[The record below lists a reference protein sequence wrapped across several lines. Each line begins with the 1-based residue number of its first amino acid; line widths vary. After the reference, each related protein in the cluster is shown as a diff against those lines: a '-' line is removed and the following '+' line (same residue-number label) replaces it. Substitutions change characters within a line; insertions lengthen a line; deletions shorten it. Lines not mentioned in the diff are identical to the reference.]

1 MADTQVLGT
10 CVFGRAGSSPASR
23 TQLQVRSYSSYVAK
37 KSAAKIKME
46 AAEIKR
52 AAAARREE
60 KKLKNINPATNDDV
74 DLDYYASV
82 DQAWVEIGLA
92 APARRA
98 LIDDGLFKLSD
109 LRKTSLAAVKELH
122 GMGPNAIRILIS
134 EMKKADLS
142 FRK

>member
-1 MADTQVLGT
+1 M
-10 CVFGRAGSSPASR
+10 
-23 TQLQVRSYSSYVAK
+23 AK

-46 AAEIKR
+46 AAQIKR

-60 KKLKNINPATNDDV
+60 KKLQKLIESSQSTVSSGDV
-74 DLDYYASV
+74 DLEYYESV
-82 DQAWVEIGLA
+82 DQAWRELGLA

-109 LRKTSLAAVKELH
+109 LRKTSLDAVKDLH
-122 GMGPNAIRILIS
+122 GMGPNAIRILVS
-134 EMKKADLS
+134 AMKKADLS

>member
-1 MADTQVLGT
+1 M
-10 CVFGRAGSSPASR
+10 
-23 TQLQVRSYSSYVAK
+23 AK
-37 KSAAKIKME
+37 KSPAKIKKE

-60 KKLKNINPATNDDV
+60 KRLQKLNSQSAPAQDEV
-74 DLDYYASV
+74 DLEYYASV

-109 LRKTSLAAVKELH
+109 LRKTSLAAIKELH
-122 GMGPNAIRILIS
+122 GMGPNAIRILTT

>member
-1 MADTQVLGT
+1 M
-10 CVFGRAGSSPASR
+10 
-23 TQLQVRSYSSYVAK
+23 AK
-37 KSAAKIKME
+37 KSPAKIKKE

-52 AAAARREE
+52 AAAARRQD
-60 KKLKNINPATNDDV
+60 KKLQKLNTQSQNHSANNDV

-82 DQAWVEIGLA
+82 DQAWCELGLA

-122 GMGPNAIRILIS
+122 GMGPNAIRILTS
-134 EMKKADLS
+134 EMKKADLA

>member
-1 MADTQVLGT
+1 M
-10 CVFGRAGSSPASR
+10 
-23 TQLQVRSYSSYVAK
+23 AK

-60 KKLKNINPATNDDV
+60 KKKQSEIVSTSQSTE
-74 DLDYYASV
+74 LDRYQSL
-82 DQAWVEIGLA
+82 DGAWREIGLT

-98 LIDDGLFKLSD
+98 LVDDGLLELAD
-109 LRKTSLAAVKELH
+109 LRKVSLAAVKELH
-122 GMGPNAIRILIS
+122 GMGPNAIRILTS

>member
-1 MADTQVLGT
+1 M
-10 CVFGRAGSSPASR
+10 
-23 TQLQVRSYSSYVAK
+23 AK

-60 KKLKNINPATNDDV
+60 KKLRNTIPVSNDDV

-122 GMGPNAIRILIS
+122 GMGPNAIRILIN

>member
-1 MADTQVLGT
+1 M
-10 CVFGRAGSSPASR
+10 
-23 TQLQVRSYSSYVAK
+23 AK
-37 KSAAKIKME
+37 KSPAKIKME

-60 KKLKNINPATNDDV
+60 KKLKNVCPVTNGDV

-82 DQAWVEIGLA
+82 DGAWVEIGLA

-98 LIDDGLFKLSD
+98 LIDDGMFKLSD
-109 LRKTSLAAVKELH
+109 LRKTSLDAIKELH
-122 GMGPNAIRILIS
+122 GMGPNAIRILIT

>member
-1 MADTQVLGT
+1 M
-10 CVFGRAGSSPASR
+10 
-23 TQLQVRSYSSYVAK
+23 AK

-60 KKLKNINPATNDDV
+60 KKLQSSIADSEATATNSDL

-82 DQAWVEIGLA
+82 DQAWRELGLG

-98 LIDDGLFKLSD
+98 LINDGLFELSD

-122 GMGPNAIRILIS
+122 GMGPNAIRILTTA
-134 EMKKADLS
+134 MKKADLS

>member
-1 MADTQVLGT
+1 M
-10 CVFGRAGSSPASR
+10 
-23 TQLQVRSYSSYVAK
+23 AK

-60 KKLKNINPATNDDV
+60 KKMRNIIPVSNDDV
-74 DLDYYASV
+74 DLDYYATV

>member
-1 MADTQVLGT
+1 M
-10 CVFGRAGSSPASR
+10 
-23 TQLQVRSYSSYVAK
+23 AK

-60 KKLKNINPATNDDV
+60 KKKQSEVSATNETTE
-74 DLDYYASV
+74 LDRYQSV
-82 DQAWVEIGLA
+82 DEAWREIGLA
-92 APARRA
+92 TPACQA
-98 LIDDGLFKLSD
+98 LIDEGFLELAD
-109 LRKTSLAAVKELH
+109 LRKVSLAAVKELP
-122 GMGPNAIRILIS
+122 GMNANAIRVLAA

>member
-1 MADTQVLGT
+1 M
-10 CVFGRAGSSPASR
+10 
-23 TQLQVRSYSSYVAK
+23 AK

-60 KKLKNINPATNDDV
+60 KKLRNIIPVSNDDV
-74 DLDYYASV
+74 DFDYYASV

>member
-1 MADTQVLGT
+1 M
-10 CVFGRAGSSPASR
+10 
-23 TQLQVRSYSSYVAK
+23 AK
-37 KSAAKIKME
+37 KSPAKIKKE

-60 KKLKNINPATNDDV
+60 KKSQKISAQSQCAVTNGEV
-74 DLDYYASV
+74 DLEYYASV
-82 DQAWVEIGLA
+82 DSAWVELGLG

-109 LRKTSLAAVKELH
+109 LRKTSLAGLKELH
-122 GMGPNAIRILIS
+122 GMGPNAIRILTTA
-134 EMKKADLS
+134 MKKADLS

>member
-1 MADTQVLGT
+1 M
-10 CVFGRAGSSPASR
+10 
-23 TQLQVRSYSSYVAK
+23 AK
-37 KSAAKIKME
+37 KSAARIKME

-60 KKLKNINPATNDDV
+60 KKKQSEISATNETTE
-74 DLDYYASV
+74 LDRYLSLDA
-82 DQAWVEIGLA
+82 AWREIGLA

-98 LIDDGLFKLSD
+98 LVDDGLLELSD
-109 LRKTSLAAVKELH
+109 LRKVSLAAVKELH
-122 GMGPNAIRILIS
+122 GMGPNAIRILTA

>member
-1 MADTQVLGT
+1 M
-10 CVFGRAGSSPASR
+10 
-23 TQLQVRSYSSYVAK
+23 AK

-60 KKLKNINPATNDDV
+60 KKLQKITAQSQCPVTNGEV
-74 DLDYYASV
+74 DLEYYASV
-82 DQAWVEIGLA
+82 DGAWVELGLA

-98 LIDDGLFKLSD
+98 LIDDGLFKLAD

-122 GMGPNAIRILIS
+122 GMGPNAIRILTS

>member
-1 MADTQVLGT
+1 M
-10 CVFGRAGSSPASR
+10 
-23 TQLQVRSYSSYVAK
+23 AK
-37 KSAAKIKME
+37 KSAARIKME

-60 KKLKNINPATNDDV
+60 KKKQSEISATHETTE
-74 DLDYYASV
+74 LDRYQSLDA
-82 DQAWVEIGLA
+82 AWREIGLA

-98 LIDDGLFKLSD
+98 LVDDGLLELSD
-109 LRKTSLAAVKELH
+109 LRKVSLAAVKELH
-122 GMGPNAIRILIS
+122 GMGPNAIRILTT

>member
-1 MADTQVLGT
+1 M
-10 CVFGRAGSSPASR
+10 
-23 TQLQVRSYSSYVAK
+23 AK
-37 KSAAKIKME
+37 KSPAKIKKE

-52 AAAARREE
+52 AAAVRREE
-60 KKLKNINPATNDDV
+60 KKSQRFNTQSQIEASNSDV
-74 DLDYYASV
+74 DLDYYESV
-82 DQAWVEIGLA
+82 DQVWRELGLA

-122 GMGPNAIRILIS
+122 GMGPNAIRILTA

>member
-1 MADTQVLGT
+1 M
-10 CVFGRAGSSPASR
+10 
-23 TQLQVRSYSSYVAK
+23 AK
-37 KSAAKIKME
+37 KSAARIKME

-60 KKLKNINPATNDDV
+60 KKKQSEVNVTNETTE
-74 DLDYYASV
+74 LDRYQSL
-82 DQAWVEIGLA
+82 DSAWREIGLA

-98 LIDDGLFKLSD
+98 LVDDGLFELSD
-109 LRKTSLAAVKELH
+109 LRKISLAAVKELH
-122 GMGPNAIRILIS
+122 GMGPNAIRILTT

>member
-1 MADTQVLGT
+1 M
-10 CVFGRAGSSPASR
+10 
-23 TQLQVRSYSSYVAK
+23 AK
-37 KSAAKIKME
+37 KSPAKIKKE

-60 KKLKNINPATNDDV
+60 KKMQRLNARPQTDSSHCDV
-74 DLDYYASV
+74 DLDYYESV
-82 DQAWVEIGLA
+82 DQVWRELGLA

-122 GMGPNAIRILIS
+122 GMGPNAIRILTS